1 MNFWQRCRSGG
12 DTDTREVKLTSS
24 TEGRNVEFKQVVGNR
39 RSIRYYKPYQPVE
52 KDKIQT
58 ILEAARL
65 QCQHG
70 NAGLV
75 RKAVVVTKGET
86 DDAIRE

>member
-1 MNFWQRCRSGG
+1 M
-12 DTDTREVKLTSS
+12 
-24 TEGRNVEFKQVVGNR
+24 EFKQVVGNR

-52 KDKIQT
+52 KEKIQT

-86 DDAIRE
+86 DDGVREELIDALYNQPQAAQAPVHIVWAIDR

>member
-1 MNFWQRCRSGG
+1 MLIAKSA
-12 DTDTREVKLTSS
+12 
-24 TEGRNVEFKQVVGNR
+24 TEGSNVEFKQAVGNR

-52 KDKIQT
+52 REKIQT
-58 ILEAARL
+58 IFEAARL

-70 NAGLV
+70 NAGLI

-86 DDAIRE
+86 DDAIREELISCGRLTCRGGRA